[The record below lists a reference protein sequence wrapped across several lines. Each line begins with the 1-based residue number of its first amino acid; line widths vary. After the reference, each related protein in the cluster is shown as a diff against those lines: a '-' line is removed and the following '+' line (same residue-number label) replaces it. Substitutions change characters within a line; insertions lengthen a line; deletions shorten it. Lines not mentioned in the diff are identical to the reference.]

1 MRDLDRL
8 LLYLGLCLVNGESTA
23 YEYAYSLRDV
33 YVCYVYGL
41 IMLLTVILICH
52 ILICHLSIKSL
63 HIVCNVRRELIYAP
77 DDVTRSSPFF
87 WAFRRAFPD
96 SSDQI
101 FGITDAI
108 PGMYYCKMCHL
119 HVYHLQFVSNIYTL
133 ALSIHDVYVSQ
144 HQLKW

>member
-23 YEYAYSLRDV
+23 YEYAYSLRAV

-41 IMLLTVILICH
+41 TMLLTVI
-52 ILICHLSIKSL
+52 CHLSNQITTYCM
-63 HIVCNVRRELIYAP
+63 CNVRRELIYAP

-87 WAFRRAFPD
+87 WAFIRAFPD

-119 HVYHLQFVSNIYTL
+119 HVPFAICIQH
-133 ALSIHDVYVSQ
+133 IHTCTFHS
-144 HQLKW
+144 

>member
-1 MRDLDRL
+1 
-8 LLYLGLCLVNGESTA
+8 
-23 YEYAYSLRDV
+23 
-33 YVCYVYGL
+33 
-41 IMLLTVILICH
+41 MLLTVL
-52 ILICHLSIKSL
+52 LICHLSIKSL